1 MKQYLETG
9 KIVNTHALAGAV
21 KVMHWSDGPAF
32 LKNLRRV
39 YIDGK
44 AYEVTSASIQKGF
57 VLMKLAGVDSVEAA
71 MRLRERIV
79 YVDRDDVELP
89 EGRYFVQDM
98 LGMTVHDLRGGRDI
112 GTLKDVLNLPAG
124 DVYAVQNGTAE
135 YLIPATP
142 VFVKEIDADAR
153 VITVETIKGMT
164 GDE

>member
-21 KVMHWSDGPAF
+21 KVMPWCDGPAF
-32 LKNLRRV
+32 LKNLHRV
-39 YIDGK
+39 YVDGK

-57 VLMKLAGVDSVEAA
+57 VLMKLEGVDSVEAA
-71 MRLRERIV
+71 MRLRERVV
-79 YVDRDDVELP
+79 YVDRNDVELP

-98 LGMTVHDLRGGRDI
+98 IGMTVHDLRGDHDI

-124 DVYAVQNGTAE
+124 DVYAVQNGAEE
-135 YLIPATP
+135 YLIPVNP
-142 VFVKEIDADAR
+142 VFVKEIDANAR
-153 VITVETIKGMT
+153 IITVETIRGMT

>member
-21 KVMHWSDGPAF
+21 KVMPWSDGPQF
-32 LKNLRRV
+32 LKGLRRV

-44 AYEVTSASIQKGF
+44 EYKVLSASIQKGF
-57 VLMKLAGVDSVEAA
+57 VLMKFEGVDSVEAA

-79 YVDRDDVELP
+79 YVDRDDVRLP
-89 EGRYFVQDM
+89 EGRFFVQDII
-98 LGMTVHDLRGGRDI
+98 GMTVHDLRGGRDI
-112 GTLKDVLNLPAG
+112 GTLKEVLNLPAG
-124 DVYAVQNGTAE
+124 DIYAVQNGKEE
-135 YLIPATP
+135 YLIPANP
-142 VFVKEIDADAR
+142 VFVKEIDAEAR